1 MIGKSSTKN
10 DASPVK
16 MPREPARLITANR
29 IQEIVDVLRN
39 RIAGQQIPPG
49 YKLLEQ
55 DLAEEFLA
63 SRTTIR
69 EAFSALEQRG
79 LIQRI
84 PNRGAVVTRLDIAQ
98 VFHIYD
104 TREVMEGLCM
114 RLATQN
120 VAPEAWQDLVELF
133 QGPMVEHVE
142 GSDFDAFIAG
152 YELFR
157 RRALSAAANPVLTQM
172 LDSIYEKTQVLIR
185 RIIILPGRAK
195 VGLQEHQSVL
205 DAMRRGDAEAAESLR
220 RANMRSAKDCLAR
233 YQKYV
238 L

>member
-1 MIGKSSTKN
+1 MH
-10 DASPVK
+10 
-16 MPREPARLITANR
+16 ITANR

-120 VAPEAWQDLVELF
+120 AA
-133 QGPMVEHVE
+133 H
-142 GSDFDAFIAG
+142 AFK
-152 YELFR
+152 
-157 RRALSAAANPVLTQM
+157 
-172 LDSIYEKTQVLIR
+172 EKQ
-185 RIIILPGRAK
+185 RAK
-195 VGLQEHQSVL
+195 DDL
-205 DAMRRGDAEAAESLR
+205 EARLG
-220 RANMRSAKDCLAR
+220 
-233 YQKYV
+233 V
-238 L
+238 TVFF